1 MSLVLGRPVV
11 IRTNISPFKV
21 RTRPQFQAEARSAAK
36 MSLCSL
42 EAVYAGSMSTKVSS
56 TVSDILRCQ
65 RVESREFLR
74 VLSLYRANMLF
85 FVLIRSG
92 RLKIFTFPV
101 VP

>member
-1 MSLVLGRPVV
+1 MSLVLGCPIV

-21 RTRPQFQAEARSAAK
+21 LDSRPRLALQLKCLS
-36 MSLCSL
+36 CSL
-42 EAVYAGSMSTKVSS
+42 EAVYAGSMSTKWCLQPSV
-56 TVSDILRCQ
+56 TYYGAREYNP
-65 RVESREFLR
+65 ESFFR